1 MVESAIIKKSLLI
14 HRLPTAGRWG
24 LNKRSQCR
32 VDLGE
37 EDAPCIHSHRGLC
50 HRASVGSPSHLPAGH
65 LPEKLPLPPDT
76 HGTPAQGQYPIEG
89 FRMLGVLTSLLSLF
103 PLLRLTLASLPSPNS
118 PFSLTVYFPARE
130 PFATVG
136 PLILP
141 SRFAEPAVLGLGRCW
156 AVFIVTQSKSSRFP
170 ASWATATLQHLM
182 DLNLSCNPPVSGVGF
197 WTPMLPLSVSLAC
210 SQSNF

>member
-1 MVESAIIKKSLLI
+1 MQSLKNLSSFTGSRQLVAGVWINAASAVWIWGRKMLHVSIATGGCATGPLWAPQATYQLATSQRSCLCPLTPTGPLPRDNTLL
-14 HRLPTAGRWG
+14 
-24 LNKRSQCR
+24 
-32 VDLGE
+32 
-37 EDAPCIHSHRGLC
+37 RGLGC
-50 HRASVGSPSHLPAGH
+50 W
-65 LPEKLPLPPDT
+65 E
-76 HGTPAQGQYPIEG
+76 Y
-89 FRMLGVLTSLLSLF
+89 SLACFLSF
-103 PLLRLTLASLPSPNS
+103 PFSASLSPLCPLQTS

-156 AVFIVTQSKSSRFP
+156 AVFIVTQSKSGRFP

-182 DLNLSCNPPVSGVGF
+182 DLNLSYNPPVSGVGF

>member
-1 MVESAIIKKSLLI
+1 MGGERHTCQGESRASHFIKERFQPFSLLKSSFEKGKRHKLIIMVESAIIKKSLLI

-141 SRFAEPAVLGLGRCW
+141 SRFAEPAVLGLGRC
-156 AVFIVTQSKSSRFP
+156 
-170 ASWATATLQHLM
+170 
-182 DLNLSCNPPVSGVGF
+182 
-197 WTPMLPLSVSLAC
+197 
-210 SQSNF
+210 